1 MKIDYKII
9 IILCLAVA
17 LAIVSWIA
25 FKPVAVNY
33 SEQLIK
39 EDVLRLNKENAEL
52 TNRISE
58 RNVYI
63 SSIERKNDSLENL
76 KPKIKIQYDTIYKK
90 IDNSSAGTIAKQF
103 TDIFTN
109 ANVKW

>member
-17 LAIVSWIA
+17 LAIVSWTA

-39 EDVLRLNKENAEL
+39 EEVLRLNKENAEL

-90 IDNSSAGTIAKQF
+90 IDNSSAGAIAKQF
-103 TDIFTN
+103 ADIFTN
-109 ANVKW
+109 ANVK

>member
-17 LAIVSWIA
+17 LAVVSWIA
-25 FKPVAVNY
+25 FQPTPVDY

-39 EDVLRLNKENAEL
+39 EEVLRLSKENTEL
-52 TNRISE
+52 TDKITE
-58 RNVYI
+58 RNGYI

-90 IDNSSAGTIAKQF
+90 IDNSSAGAIANQF
-103 TDIFTN
+103 TNIFTN
-109 ANVKW
+109 ANVK

>member
-1 MKIDYKII
+1 MKIDSKII
-9 IILCLAVA
+9 TIILLVIA
-17 LAIVSWIA
+17 LVVVSWIA
-25 FKPVAVNY
+25 FQPAPVNY

-39 EDVLRLNKENAEL
+39 EEVSRLSKENIEL
-52 TNRISE
+52 TDKISE

-90 IDNSSAGTIAKQF
+90 IDNSSAGAIANQF
-103 TDIFTN
+103 TNIFTN
-109 ANVKW
+109 ANVK